1 MKTYLIPFLL
11 ASLFLAQNPAP
22 AAVQQVRGEEYT
34 TEYKADFKKHPKKA
48 KLRSKGAWPNVASW
62 AFSTLSFGP
71 FFLGLG
77 MFAVEGLFYFITGY
91 SLLVASQIVVF
102 LAIGMALSAIIFGL
116 LGRKRPRP
124 EMGRNGIIL
133 GLIVIALSA
142 LLLIL

>member
-1 MKTYLIPFLL
+1 MKQLIFAVWGMA
-11 ASLFLAQNPAP
+11 ASLAPYPAG
-22 AAVQQVRGEEYT
+22 AAVQVEATALQIEE
-34 TEYKADFKKHPKKA
+34 
-48 KLRSKGAWPNVASW
+48 KGAWPNIASW